1 MGLGSRPFAAIRAAC
16 LSFLFALS
24 PVYAFACPCEYKA
37 DGFPKLTSRKP
48 IPAAHS
54 ACLHSIDELQG
65 YLRGAVKKAHREKAR
80 NAHQTNL
87 KRTYEIDWGVPP
99 ADVARTMIASSQSTS
114 AEAAKTL
121 KLEKRKI
128 GDRNHIQDI
137 VADNIG
143 LDESTIEHGKK
154 LADYARC
161 VLKNNLPATVSGKD

>member
-1 MGLGSRPFAAIRAAC
+1 MRFGDRRFAAAYAVC
-16 LSFLFALS
+16 LSTLFVLPSAE
-24 PVYAFACPCEYKA
+24 AFACPCEYKA
-37 DGFPKLTSRKP
+37 DKFPELTSKHP
-48 IPAAHS
+48 IPPAHS
-54 ACLHSIDELQG
+54 ACLRSINELQA

-99 ADVARTMIASSQSTS
+99 AEVARSMIASSRSTI
-114 AEAAKTL
+114 AGAARTL
-121 KLEKRKI
+121 KTEKRKI

-143 LDESTIEHGKK
+143 LDESTIEHGTK
-154 LADYARC
+154 LAEYARC

>member
-1 MGLGSRPFAAIRAAC
+1 MKLDGRRFAAICAAC
-16 LSFLFALS
+16 LSALFVLS
-24 PVYAFACPCEYKA
+24 PARAFACPCEYKA
-37 DGFPKLTSRKP
+37 DKFPELTSKKP
-48 IPAAHS
+48 IPPAHS
-54 ACLHSIDELQG
+54 ACLRSINELQG

-99 ADVARTMIASSQSTS
+99 AEVAHSMIKSSQSTI

-121 KLEKRKI
+121 KAEKRKV

-143 LDESTIEHGKK
+143 LDESTIEHGTK
-154 LADYARC
+154 LAEYARC